1 MGEQKTEQD
10 TSVGEKHA
18 VDTQASEPNKRQKVE
33 KKQATLEETLATD
46 DDQETKNEGDEPEAN
61 GDENSSSSKPEKTSK
76 EESAVHPAEEPDVP
90 ASILEKG
97 IIYFFLRGRVGIDE
111 PSSVNDV
118 ARSYFIM
125 RPIEKDAKL
134 GEGPI
139 GDAGN
144 TRLFVLPK
152 KVLPKSGK
160 DRFMTFVEKAD
171 ASFDSL
177 REEFLS
183 SSDYETKTAGTRHT
197 PAPAPF
203 GEGVYAITTTG
214 RESHLAYIITLPEKL
229 GDLQET
235 MGLKQKGSFI
245 ISSKNPKYEGPS
257 YARLPEGPKYPKEII
272 DEFRA
277 LRWLPTKPEH
287 LNYANAQILLIG
299 ESQGLEKA
307 LEPQEE
313 DQKEGKEE
321 PEEALEHLEEE
332 DLKRMRDLPG
342 DQSASVFAD
351 LTIRASD
358 YPKLQTT
365 FK

>member
-1 MGEQKTEQD
+1 MGGREADKVV
-10 TSVGEKHA
+10 SAGEKHA
-18 VDTQASEPNKRQKVE
+18 AETQASEPNKRQKVE
-33 KKQATLEETLATD
+33 RQITLEKTLGID
-46 DDQETKNEGDEPEAN
+46 EEEESQGEGSEPESN
-61 GDENSSSSKPEKTSK
+61 GDNKSASKPEKTSR
-76 EESAVHPAEEPDVP
+76 EESAVQPSEEPDVP

-118 ARSYFIM
+118 ARSYLVL

-144 TRLFVLPK
+144 TRLFALPK

-160 DRFMTFVEKAD
+160 DRFMAFVEKAN
-171 ASFDSL
+171 ASFDTL
-177 REEFLS
+177 KEEFLS

-214 RESHLAYIITLPEKL
+214 RESHLAYIITLPEKT
-229 GDLQET
+229 GDLQEK

-257 YARLPEGPKYPKEII
+257 YAQLPEGPSYPKE
-272 DEFRA
+272 
-277 LRWLPTKPEH
+277 
-287 LNYANAQILLIG
+287 
-299 ESQGLEKA
+299 
-307 LEPQEE
+307 
-313 DQKEGKEE
+313 
-321 PEEALEHLEEE
+321 
-332 DLKRMRDLPG
+332 
-342 DQSASVFAD
+342 
-351 LTIRASD
+351 
-358 YPKLQTT
+358 
-365 FK
+365 